1 MADAARHTLIAGL
14 SGLLAWVGGA
24 LAPALAQTQ
33 QTVQLVGAAEPLC
46 NLGALA
52 QASGPQVNIDVTS
65 GAVFTVTQLADPQTL
80 TSQAASITLA
90 APATCNTLHRVA
102 LASDNNGLWR
112 TSGGTAAGFASAV
125 PYAAELSW
133 SDQTHRL
140 DATGASRG
148 YVEESVLVG
157 QPATGDIR
165 IDFSID
171 AGSTNAGVGA
181 PLLAGEYADVL
192 RVIVEPQ

>member
-1 MADAARHTLIAGL
+1 MVDAARQSIIVGL
-14 SGLLAWVGGA
+14 SGLLAWGGGA
-24 LAPALAQTQ
+24 LAPALSQTQ
-33 QTVQLVGAAEPLC
+33 QTVEVIGVAEPLC
-46 NLGALA
+46 NLGAVA
-52 QASGPQVNIDVTS
+52 QGSGPQLNIDVTS
-65 GAVFTVTQLADPQTL
+65 GAVFTVTQLADPL
-80 TSQAASITLA
+80 SLSSQAAAITLA
-90 APATCNTLHRVA
+90 VPATCNTIHRVA

-112 TSGGTAAGFASAV
+112 TEGGSNAGFASAV
-125 PYAAELSW
+125 PYAAELTW
-133 SDQTHRL
+133 SDQNHRL

-157 QPATGDIR
+157 QPATGDIV

-171 AGSTNAGVGA
+171 AGATNAGFGA